1 MSRLLFTLTCFLLS
15 SIPPALAGMPE
26 NQRTL
31 FQQTYSDLQ
40 AGNTSGFTALP
51 AEMQRYPLYPWLEYT
66 YLKQTFETVP
76 DAQVLDFAWR
86 NPNSLLADDLYSKLA
101 QRFAAKQ
108 AWQNLLTT
116 IPADL
121 DDTDTQCYR
130 TQALAAV
137 GQKPAALALG
147 KQAWLG
153 ITKGISAACAP
164 VTALLRS
171 HVQLTT
177 TDYWERIR
185 AALDKN
191 QTTLATQ
198 LAADLPPDAQV
209 AVNLWIQI
217 RTSPADALP
226 LAIQQADTPYVRD
239 AIGYGLDRLAKK
251 EPQQAETLWLS
262 AQQHL
267 KFTPAEHAKVESAL
281 GVQQAL
287 RHEAVAVPRLAA
299 IPAELRTQ
307 DGNVWLMR
315 AAARAGDWKSVLS
328 ATQQLKF
335 DNERDA
341 AGGQYW
347 QARAL
352 EQTGKK
358 RAAKALYAKIATQPT
373 FYGFLAADQLGQNY
387 DSLNTTPQDRRQRVS
402 GLQKIAAVQRAF
414 EWFALGEREQGRK
427 EWFRVLKPMDKAGIL
442 AMAELATRANDPNLA
457 IWTVARAKEWDE
469 VDLRFPMVYN
479 DLALQQ
485 GRNQGIQA
493 AWIMGVM
500 RRESAF
506 DANVESG
513 AKALG
518 LMQLIPPTARA
529 VGGKL
534 GLRINGRDD
543 ILQPATNV
551 QLGSAY
557 LREMLTKFSG
567 SYAQATAAYNAGP
580 GRPPQWAPDTLI
592 NADQWVESIP
602 FTETRDYV
610 QAVMA
615 YTTIYD
621 YKMTQGKG
629 SRLSERLLPI
639 APQPPKPPAP
649 IPAPVVVQ

>member
-1 MSRLLFTLTCFLLS
+1 MSRLLLTLTCCMLS
-15 SIPPALAGMPE
+15 STPPALAALPD
-26 NQRTL
+26 NALVQRQL

-40 AGNTSGFTALP
+40 AGNTSGFAALP
-51 AEMQRYPLYPWLEYT
+51 ADMQRYPLYPWLEYT

-76 DAQVLDFAWR
+76 DAQVLDFVWR
-86 NPNSLLADDLYSKLA
+86 NPYSLFADDLYGKLA
-101 QRFAAKQ
+101 QRFAQKQ
-108 AWQNLLTT
+108 DWQNLLTH
-116 IPADL
+116 IPADIE
-121 DDTDTQCYR
+121 DTDTQCYR

-153 ITKGISAACAP
+153 ITKGISAACVP
-164 VTALLRS
+164 VTDLLRR
-171 HVQLTT
+171 HVQLAT

-217 RTSPADALP
+217 RNSPADALP
-226 LAIQQADTPYVRD
+226 LAIQQADTAYLRD
-239 AIGYGLDRLAKK
+239 AIGYGLERLAKK
-251 EPQQAETLWLS
+251 EPQAAETLWL
-262 AQQHL
+262 AARQRL
-267 KFTPAEHAKVESAL
+267 KFTPAESAKVESAL
-281 GVQQAL
+281 GMQQAL

-299 IPAELRTQ
+299 IPADLRTQ
-307 DGNVWLMR
+307 DGNLWLAR
-315 AAARAGDWKSVLS
+315 AAARAGDWESVLN

-341 AGGQYW
+341 AGWHYW

-352 EQTGKK
+352 EQTGEK
-358 RAAKALYAKIATQPT
+358 RAAKKLYAKIATQPT
-373 FYGFLAADQLGQNY
+373 FYGFLAADHLGQSY
-387 DSLNTTPQDRRQRVS
+387 DSLNTKPQDRSQRVG

-414 EWFALGEREQGRK
+414 EWFALGNREQGRK
-427 EWFRVLKPMDKAGIL
+427 EWFRALKPMDKAGIL
-442 AMAELATRANDPNLA
+442 AMAELATRANDANLA

-469 VDLRFPMVYN
+469 VDLRFPLVHT
-479 DLALQQ
+479 DLAVEQ

-506 DANVESG
+506 DVNVESG

-529 VGGKL
+529 VGSKL
-534 GLRINGRDD
+534 GLNINGRED
-543 ILQPATNV
+543 ILRPATNV

-557 LREMLTKFSG
+557 LREMLAKFSG
-567 SYAQATAAYNAGP
+567 NYVQATAAYNAGP
-580 GRPPQWAPDTLI
+580 GRPPQWAPDKLI

-621 YKMTQGKG
+621 YKLTQGKG

-639 APQPPKPPAP
+639 APKPPAP
-649 IPAPVVVQ
+649 VAAPVVAQ